1 MKVDDRNKLLEVV
14 DVLRALGGNNGFANL
29 QPKVKRMLLGYAND
43 LKKIVDDDVAGNG
56 YSLVEK
62 MQMSEK
68 DKTLMTY

>member
-1 MKVDDRNKLLEVV
+1 MRVEERNKLSEVA
-14 DVLRALGGNNGFANL
+14 DVLRALGGNNGFGNL
-29 QPKVKRMLLGYAND
+29 QPKIKHMLLGYAND
-43 LKKIVDDDVAGNG
+43 LKKIVEDDVADNG